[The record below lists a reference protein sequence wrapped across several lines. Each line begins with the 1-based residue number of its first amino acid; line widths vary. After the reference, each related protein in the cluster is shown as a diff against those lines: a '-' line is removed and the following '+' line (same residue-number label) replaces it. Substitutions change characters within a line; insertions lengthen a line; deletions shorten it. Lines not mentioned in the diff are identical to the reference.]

1 MCHAKRT
8 ENMETNQHPNQD
20 TPRNADSQ
28 ADNQPAT
35 EGKARHDTFQ
45 GEEIE
50 DPAANSEIGANI
62 YDIGMGG
69 PGASTSGLRSGGS
82 DDEDAENEDD

>member
-1 MCHAKRT
+1 MCNEKRT
-8 ENMETNQHPNQD
+8 ESMETNQHPNED
-20 TPRNADSQ
+20 TPRNAGSRP
-28 ADNQPAT
+28 DNQP
-35 EGKARHDTFQ
+35 ESGKARPDTFD
-45 GEEIE
+45 GEEVE

-82 DDEDAENEDD
+82 DDDEAENEDD

>member
-1 MCHAKRT
+1 V
-8 ENMETNQHPNQD
+8 
-20 TPRNADSQ
+20 
-28 ADNQPAT
+28 
-35 EGKARHDTFQ
+35 ARPDTFD

-82 DDEDAENEDD
+82 DDDDAENEDD

>member
-1 MCHAKRT
+1 
-8 ENMETNQHPNQD
+8 METNQHPNQD

-28 ADNQPAT
+28 ADNQPGT
-35 EGKARHDTFQ
+35 DGKARHDIFQ
-45 GEEIE
+45 GEEVE

-82 DDEDAENEDD
+82 DDDDTENEDD

>member
-1 MCHAKRT
+1 
-8 ENMETNQHPNQD
+8 METNQHPNQD
-20 TPRNADSQ
+20 APRGAGSKAD
-28 ADNQPAT
+28 DQPDT
-35 EGKARHDTFQ
+35 SGKARPAIFD
-45 GEEIE
+45 GEEVE

-82 DDEDAENEDD
+82 DSDDAENEDD

>member
-1 MCHAKRT
+1 MCNAKRT
-8 ENMETNQHPNQD
+8 ESMETNQHPNED
-20 TPRNADSQ
+20 EPRNAGSQ
-28 ADNQPAT
+28 PDNQPESGT
-35 EGKARHDTFQ
+35 ARPDIFD
-45 GEEIE
+45 GEKVE

-82 DDEDAENEDD
+82 DGDDAENEDD